1 MQILDIVGSG
11 LGALDF
17 STLPAQLV
25 NGILLGA
32 IYALIALGYTMVY
45 GVLRLINFAHGE
57 VFMLGAYAAL
67 FTSWALGFGSGQS
80 GQSTY
85 LNLIIMLVVS
95 MGVCAIVGVAI
106 EFFAYR
112 PMRSQSRIA
121 ALITAI
127 GVSMLI
133 QYAGQLF
140 LPNQP
145 PPSINEQVIPAS
157 FRESLTINLVTPP
170 KDLAEK
176 VKTAEAEVKRR
187 EDLFAIVRKT
197 ENQFDLSE
205 EGKKVRDSLRE
216 AQTELK
222 AASAAVQKKTVQIV
236 MPKGQLA
243 MLGAVVIIMAGLWWL
258 VMKTKTGRAMRAV
271 ALDFDSASLMGI
283 NVGRIVTVTFLIGSA
298 LAGAGA
304 MMQSTFL
311 GTTLNPF
318 YGALPGVKAFVAA
331 VLGGIG
337 NIPGAVLGGL
347 LMGLAEAMVIWAGF
361 SSWKDAV
368 AFVVLI
374 VVLLVRPGG
383 LLGSNKV
390 EKV

>member
-1 MQILDIVGSG
+1 MLDIVGIG

-80 GQSTY
+80 GQSSY

-95 MGVCAIVGVAI
+95 MGACAIVGVAI

-112 PMRSQSRIA
+112 PMRNQSRIA

-145 PPSINEQVIPAS
+145 PPSINEQVIPTS
-157 FRESLTINLVTPP
+157 FRESLTINLVSPP
-170 KDLAEK
+170 KDLAERM
-176 VKTAEAEVKRR
+176 KTAEAEVKRR
-187 EDLFAIVRKT
+187 EDLFAEVRKT
-197 ENQFDLSE
+197 ENQFDLSDD
-205 EGKKVRDSLRE
+205 GKKVRDSLRE

-283 NVGRIVTVTFLIGSA
+283 NVNRIVTVTFLIGSA

-304 MMQSTFL
+304 MMQATFL

-347 LMGLAEAMVIWAGF
+347 LMGLAEALVIWAGF
-361 SSWKDAV
+361 SGWKDAV
-368 AFVVLI
+368 AFVVLTF
-374 VVLLVRPGG
+374 VLLVRPGG

>member
-1 MQILDIVGSG
+1 
-11 LGALDF
+11 
-17 STLPAQLV
+17 
-25 NGILLGA
+25 
-32 IYALIALGYTMVY
+32 
-45 GVLRLINFAHGE
+45 
-57 VFMLGAYAAL
+57 
-67 FTSWALGFGSGQS
+67 
-80 GQSTY
+80 
-85 LNLIIMLVVS
+85 
-95 MGVCAIVGVAI
+95 
-106 EFFAYR
+106 
-112 PMRSQSRIA
+112 
-121 ALITAI
+121 
-127 GVSMLI
+127 
-133 QYAGQLF
+133 
-140 LPNQP
+140 
-145 PPSINEQVIPAS
+145 
-157 FRESLTINLVTPP
+157 
-170 KDLAEK
+170 
-176 VKTAEAEVKRR
+176 
-187 EDLFAIVRKT
+187 
-197 ENQFDLSE
+197 
-205 EGKKVRDSLRE
+205 
-216 AQTELK
+216 
-222 AASAAVQKKTVQIV
+222 
-236 MPKGQLA
+236 
-243 MLGAVVIIMAGLWWL
+243 
-258 VMKTKTGRAMRAV
+258 MRAV